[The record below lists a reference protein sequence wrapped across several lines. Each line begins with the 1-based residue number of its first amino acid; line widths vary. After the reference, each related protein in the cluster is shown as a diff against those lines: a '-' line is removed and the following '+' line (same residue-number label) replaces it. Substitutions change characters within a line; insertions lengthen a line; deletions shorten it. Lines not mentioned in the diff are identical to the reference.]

1 MQTTAESLVDEV
13 ARFRQVREE
22 TLRLVEGL
30 TQEELDRSPASGRWS
45 IGEVLDHLLRA
56 EEFFRRDLGRLV
68 ELSSA
73 GRPGHIRHT
82 FRDLDIGL
90 PLVPRALL
98 PSLELP
104 FTLATLF
111 LPAPVLNLLTGSRLF
126 PMRHPSVADPRPGR
140 PVEALRQE
148 LEDAGR
154 RTEELLGRFSSRDAV
169 RMTVSHPLLGTRNIP
184 ELVRFVVAHERRH
197 QGQIAELKEG
207 LKTPPGPGSVTRN
220 GFGRPAVSP
229 DVPHEHQAGDRT
241 RWLDPRGMNDRRREM
256 PRADDED
263 AIRGVYQR
271 ISEAWGRGDAR
282 GLVAN
287 FAPEGD
293 LIDPFGRVA
302 RGRAAVEALLA
313 GNFAGV
319 FRGSQIIFDPQLI
332 RFLTP
337 EVAVADGTWQV
348 TLPPQP
354 PDGRAPPPIMG
365 LLTSVF
371 QKVNGA
377 WKIEADRPMQKAT
390 FPTRPSPRT
399 DPPPR
404 R

>member
-1 MQTTAESLVDEV
+1 MQATAASLVDDA

-56 EEFFRRDLGRLV
+56 EEFFRRDVGRLV
-68 ELSSA
+68 ELSRA

-82 FRDLDIGL
+82 FRDLDIGP

-98 PSLELP
+98 PSLDLP
-104 FTLATLF
+104 FTFATLV
-111 LPAPVLNLLTGSRLF
+111 LPAPVLNLLTGFRLF

-140 PVEALRQE
+140 PIEALRQE

-197 QGQIAELKEG
+197 QGQIAELKEW
-207 LKTPPGPGSVTRN
+207 LKTPPGPGSVTGNR
-220 GFGRPAVSP
+220 FGRPAVSP

-241 RWLDPRGMNDRRREM
+241 RWLDPRAMNDRRREM
-256 PRADDED
+256 PSADDED
-263 AIRGVYQR
+263 AIRGVYRR

-282 GLVAN
+282 GVVAN

-302 RGRAAVEALLA
+302 RTQSAVEELLA
-313 GNFAGV
+313 GNFGGI
-319 FRGSQIIFDPQLI
+319 FHRSQIVFNPQSI

-337 EVAVADGTWQV
+337 ELAVADGTWQV

-354 PDGRAPPPIMG
+354 PDDRAPPPIMG
-365 LLTSVF
+365 LVTSVF
-371 QKVNGA
+371 RKVNGA
-377 WKIEADRPMQKAT
+377 WKIEADRPMQKVPL
-390 FPTRPSPRT
+390 PTPPPRT
-399 DPPPR
+399 GPPPR